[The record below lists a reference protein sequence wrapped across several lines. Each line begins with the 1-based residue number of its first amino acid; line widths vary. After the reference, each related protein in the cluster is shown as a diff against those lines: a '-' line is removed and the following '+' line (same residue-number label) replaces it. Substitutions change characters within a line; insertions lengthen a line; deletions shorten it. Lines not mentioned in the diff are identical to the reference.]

1 MFLKLKFQLQISWIN
16 ILLNCELKRQTDFF
30 CENWLFCEQFSFCFT
45 MWNTLMHQCNYT
57 FSFNYPFQ
65 FWNLK
70 IIIFFFKSNRL
81 SENVVCWRIY
91 KGYPKVTWH
100 GSRKMVITSVV
111 VRGKG
116 SVWPGQCSKTPE
128 STFWTTPCPPLI
140 PAYGFEFLTKFL
152 EIEGCSVKKHES
164 LSPKIKDSCQSWTT
178 L

>member
-16 ILLNCELKRQTDFF
+16 ILLNCKDKLIFSVKTDCSVSSFISVSP
-30 CENWLFCEQFSFCFT
+30 CEIHWCTNATTPFP
-45 MWNTLMHQCNYT
+45 Y
-57 FSFNYPFQ
+57 YPFQ

-70 IIIFFFKSNRL
+70 IIIFLFKSNRL

-100 GSRKMVITSVV
+100 GSRKTVITSVV

-152 EIEGCSVKKHES
+152 EIVDCSVKKHAS

>member
-1 MFLKLKFQLQISWIN
+1 MYFGH
-16 ILLNCELKRQTDFF
+16 
-30 CENWLFCEQFSFCFT
+30 FSCV
-45 MWNTLMHQCNYT
+45 
-57 FSFNYPFQ
+57 
-65 FWNLK
+65 
-70 IIIFFFKSNRL
+70 IFFPFFPSCPSCLAECKQIFLYFRNFITKSDQKPKTKNGMNYYKDYYFPFKSNRL

-100 GSRKMVITSVV
+100 GSRKTVITSVV
-111 VRGKG
+111 ARGKG

-164 LSPKIKDSCQSWTT
+164 LSPKIKDSCQSWTI

>member
-128 STFWTTPCPPLI
+128 STFWTTPCLPLI

-152 EIEGCSVKKHES
+152 EIEDCSVKKHAS
-164 LSPKIKDSCQSWTT
+164 SSPKIKDSCQSWTV